1 MYVLYIILIIIFIF
15 SLILNHQSNI
25 SQKTAFEI
33 VNEMRLGYNLG
44 NSFDSYNNS
53 VEIKNPNEQ
62 ITLFG
67 NPIPTKQLISRLKK
81 CGFKTIRFPV
91 TWINFIDEYGNIN
104 HDWILR
110 VKEVANWI
118 ISKNMYCI
126 INIHNDGEEGNWL
139 YDGLNAKEKYITLW
153 SQIAEELKDLNEYFI
168 FESMNKP
175 IFYNRYYDRDSYDF
189 LLNFTQAFVD
199 IVRNSGGFNKKRL
212 LIISGINAVLEYTCT
227 SYYKMPK
234 DPYNKLAIS
243 IHYFDPNDFT
253 IIDDKI
259 IGTQRWGSENDYKEL
274 LRNFNTLKEFYLD
287 KKIPVILGEIGVI
300 TEKEKD
306 IASIHE
312 YLYAIIALSSDYDG
326 MMSCLWDTS
335 NKKTGNMNYYDRV
348 NNRWYDKKIQDFI
361 YKISKKKHIHSSEFY
376 YMTNLDSTI
385 AKTSFGDYNIILGKN
400 KPLKIFLSV
409 NAIGE
414 LFDDY
419 FFSIFSYDKTGVD
432 FAITFGKK
440 NMKKRYD
447 GTILF
452 TVDISNID
460 CHETIQIINWTPS
473 NLTLNNA
480 TVEFKEK
487 FLSFDYN
494 SYKEKILKDIN

>member
-1 MYVLYIILIIIFIF
+1 
-15 SLILNHQSNI
+15 
-25 SQKTAFEI
+25 
-33 VNEMRLGYNLG
+33 
-44 NSFDSYNNS
+44 
-53 VEIKNPNEQ
+53 
-62 ITLFG
+62 
-67 NPIPTKQLISRLKK
+67 
-81 CGFKTIRFPV
+81 
-91 TWINFIDEYGNIN
+91 
-104 HDWILR
+104 
-110 VKEVANWI
+110 
-118 ISKNMYCI
+118 
-126 INIHNDGEEGNWL
+126 
-139 YDGLNAKEKYITLW
+139 
-153 SQIAEELKDLNEYFI
+153 
-168 FESMNKP
+168 
-175 IFYNRYYDRDSYDF
+175 
-189 LLNFTQAFVD
+189 
-199 IVRNSGGFNKKRL
+199 
-212 LIISGINAVLEYTCT
+212 
-227 SYYKMPK
+227 MPK

-274 LRNFNTLKEFYLD
+274 LRNFNTLKDFYLD

-376 YMTNLDSTI
+376 YMTNLGSTI

-432 FAITFGKK
+432 FEIPFGKK